1 MVEMVVALSLLAV
14 AMVAISGV
22 FFSGLRAASASATRT
37 SAVAL
42 ATRETEAM
50 RAVPYARMGL
60 FDDQSGRVASFEGM
74 ETVSLGS
81 STPVGSTP
89 RLAPTGSE
97 VVGPVTYGIR
107 RHVLAVDARGPSTT
121 YAKAYKKTVVILTW
135 TDGSGPH
142 VLRQDSIVY
151 PGGLGQYGGS
161 TTTTTAPP
169 AVAPTAP
176 TITGVVVPP
185 DPVGRSQLDVTWSP
199 PAAGGAVTHHIV
211 QWSTNSS
218 FSSSVSSS
226 PEQPATATT
235 YQVTGL
241 AASTSYHLRV
251 IAYAGSARPS
261 PPSNTGAATT
271 LPTPTPEPC
280 SVTSLTVT
288 GTGNAADQGL
298 STKTYLQNGND
309 RLLESLNLVVTKAG
323 TCVGSFSVRSV
334 LTSSGVAD
342 PSSPYALTGGGSS
355 TDTGIIGT
363 SNTAW
368 SAGVHTLTVLQA
380 GVPVSPAV
388 QKTFLFC
395 ADTRTPSTNPNSC

>member
-22 FFSGLRAASASATRT
+22 FFAGLKAASASATRT

-42 ATRETEAM
+42 ATRETEAI
-50 RAVPYARMGL
+50 RAVPYARMG
-60 FDDQSGRVASFEGM
+60 FYDDQSGRVATFEGM
-74 ETVSLGS
+74 ETVSLGA
-81 STPVGSTP
+81 TPPIGVTP
-89 RLAPTGSE
+89 RLVPTATE
-97 VVGPVTYGIR
+97 AVGPVTYSIR
-107 RHVLAVDARGPSTT
+107 RHIVSVAAMDASAT

-142 VLRQDSIVY
+142 TLRQDSIVY
-151 PGGLGQYGGS
+151 PGGLGPHGGS
-161 TTTTTAPP
+161 TTTTAAPA

-176 TITGVVVPP
+176 SNTTVVVPP
-185 DPVGRSQLDVTWSP
+185 DPAGRSQLDVTWSP
-199 PAAGGAVTHHIV
+199 PVGGGAVTHHIV
-211 QWSTNSS
+211 QWSTSSS

-241 AASTSYHLRV
+241 ASGTSYHLRV

-261 PPSNTGAATT
+261 PPSGTASGTT
-271 LPTPTPEPC
+271 LPAPGPEPC

-288 GTGNAADQGL
+288 GTGNDADQGL

-309 RLLESLNLVVTKAG
+309 RLLESLNLVVTQAG
-323 TCVGSFSVRSV
+323 ACDGSFSVRSV
-334 LTSSGVAD
+334 LTSSGAAD

-355 TDTGIIGT
+355 TDNGIIPA

-368 SAGVHTLTVLQA
+368 SAGVHTLTVLRA
-380 GVPVSPAV
+380 GVPVVPAV
-388 QKTFLFC
+388 EKTFLFC
-395 ADTRTPSTNPNSC
+395 ADTRTPSTNANSC